1 VHSARGKDEANGI
14 AERIHTRANLVN
26 KITRFKWL
34 TEHGDKTTLPGWRY
48 PKGGEHLYASAGIGA
63 RMMANINGGNSVSN
77 HHHQSSIENNIGAP
91 RKIGASLHRAN
102 QIQGSHALSAGGWHG
117 TAWLLRFEPTL

>member
-1 VHSARGKDEANGI
+1 VHSARGKDDANGI

-34 TEHGDKTTLPGWRY
+34 TEHGDKTTLPGWGY
-48 PKGGEHLYASAGIGA
+48 PKGGEYLYASAGIGA

-77 HHHQSSIENNIGAP
+77 HHHQSSID
-91 RKIGASLHRAN
+91 R
-102 QIQGSHALSAGGWHG
+102 LSQAVQEDMGERG
-117 TAWLLRFEPTL
+117 